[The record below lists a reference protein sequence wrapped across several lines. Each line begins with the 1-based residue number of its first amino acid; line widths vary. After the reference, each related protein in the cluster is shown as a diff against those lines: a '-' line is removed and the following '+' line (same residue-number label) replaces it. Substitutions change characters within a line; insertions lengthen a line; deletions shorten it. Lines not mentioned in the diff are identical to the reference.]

1 LSKRA
6 EALGLKFSEYENDL
20 RVTAKEIRDAITKTQ
35 PPLAGRREELPSR
48 ASSAPAPAPPRGT
61 GRPRPAPST
70 APPIA
75 ATGDVDRYQA
85 DVLVALAKLHALGV
99 SEAPKLHVAAL
110 ANKSIRSSTWDNK
123 LADLSKRGFVRY
135 TGDGGMAATDA
146 GLAAVPAQ
154 PPARGAEIIDGF
166 RAMLSAYQNA
176 LFEPLLSAPT
186 ESLTRE
192 EWAERAGKSRTSST
206 FDNET
211 AQMRAIGVIETESGG
226 RVRLASRLAALL

>member
-1 LSKRA
+1 
-6 EALGLKFSEYENDL
+6 
-20 RVTAKEIRDAITKTQ
+20 
-35 PPLAGRREELPSR
+35 
-48 ASSAPAPAPPRGT
+48 
-61 GRPRPAPST
+61 
-70 APPIA
+70 
-75 ATGDVDRYQA
+75 
-85 DVLVALAKLHALGV
+85 
-99 SEAPKLHVAAL
+99 
-110 ANKSIRSSTWDNK
+110 
-123 LADLSKRGFVRY
+123 
-135 TGDGGMAATDA
+135 MAATDA